1 MEKRKALLTI
11 ALAAVML
18 VGGCGK
24 AAEST
29 QAAGT
34 KNAEGRYD
42 PVVTINIAKQLD
54 EMRAVTGTERI
65 SIKTHGGSGGGKAGH

>member
-24 AAEST
+24 AAEMRE
-29 QAAGT
+29 
-34 KNAEGRYD
+34 KYIMLHEKAEQSCWE
-42 PVVTINIAKQLD
+42 A
-54 EMRAVTGTERI
+54 RA
-65 SIKTHGGSGGGKAGH
+65 

>member
-29 QAAGT
+29 Q
-34 KNAEGRYD
+34 
-42 PVVTINIAKQLD
+42 
-54 EMRAVTGTERI
+54 TGTVI
-65 SIKTHGGSGGGKAGH
+65 TFA